1 MLLLTQYFLQCR
13 FTGSPD
19 SEAPVRITSLST
31 TEDTLRE
38 IGARLRAFRLQQ
50 NLTILDLARRAG
62 VGARTL
68 GRAELGD
75 NTNLDTVIRV
85 LRALGRLDAL
95 DAFLPEPLPSP
106 LHLDAGHSRPR
117 LRARTPRTRRP
128 RTTDG

>member
-1 MLLLTQYFLQCR
+1 M
-13 FTGSPD
+13 
-19 SEAPVRITSLST
+19 RISSLST

-50 NLTILDLARRAG
+50 NLTVADLARRAG

-68 GRAELGD
+68 SRAELGD
-75 NTNLDTVIRV
+75 NTNLETIIRV

-106 LHLDAGHSRPR
+106 LQLHAGHSRAR
-117 LRARTPRTRRP
+117 QRARTPRTTKP
-128 RTTDG
+128 RTRKSRATKPRTIKD

>member
-1 MLLLTQYFLQCR
+1 M
-13 FTGSPD
+13 
-19 SEAPVRITSLST
+19 RITPLST

-38 IGARLRAFRLQQ
+38 IGTRLRAFRLQQ
-50 NLTILDLARRAG
+50 NLTIHDLARRAG

-75 NTNLDTVIRV
+75 NSNVETVIRV

-106 LHLDAGHSRPR
+106 LRLDAGLSRPR
-117 LRARTPRTRRP
+117 LRAGTPRTRKP